1 MPFWRRQ
8 EPFHE
13 RLAREA
19 GLRPEHAPH
28 DPGPAQGEVGIH
40 GIHRP
45 RQWDAVATVDAPD
58 VRGER
63 ALFVILPDSS
73 LLIEDYEHDDDL
85 SPLAVQR
92 RTPRGSSAGGGRAH
106 ERHAVGVGARRIRV
120 EEIPEDIAVDDLE
133 LTVRREGE
141 RVLSDG
147 ERIVSPSIE
156 RLSSGGK
163 RDPRTAPRRAALG
176 GQFATLRCPC
186 RAPRRR
192 SRCQSRR
199 PNELCSRAPRAAAA
213 AGRTASPFRPSAQAE
228 P

>member
-19 GLRPEHAPH
+19 GLGPEHAPH
-28 DPGPAQGEVGIH
+28 DPGPHWGEVGIH

-85 SPLAVQR
+85 SPLADAAEDAAGAPLRVEAV
-92 RTPRGSSAGGGRAH
+92 RTSGTLFS
-106 ERHAVGVGARRIRV
+106 VGARRILV

-133 LTVRREGE
+133 LTVTREGD
-141 RVLSDG
+141 RVLLSDG
-147 ERIVSPSIE
+147 ERIVSLPSIE
-156 RLSSGGK
+156 RLIE
-163 RDPRTAPRRAALG
+163 RRGENVIRARRLD
-176 GQFATLRCPC
+176 GQLWEVEFATL
-186 RAPRRR
+186 
-192 SRCQSRR
+192 
-199 PNELCSRAPRAAAA
+199 
-213 AGRTASPFRPSAQAE
+213 
-228 P
+228 